1 MSCLLVIGPRAIGHE
16 VQTALPG
23 WDVLLADHALEGLWQ
38 AGKGDFDGILLALPP
53 SERTTRTVR
62 GIRQVTPSTRLL
74 YACPAAVEPRARELL
89 AIGVDDYL
97 LTPLRRDDLCRALG
111 VAVSAPAELPL
122 PVSPTPEEL
131 LRFSEIL
138 RDLGAGPRKTLAR
151 LAELHRSVFSA
162 SGVRIQVDDLTVE
175 VGELPTIVLEEPI
188 VRGERVV
195 GRISLAPRT
204 AGSYGA
210 SAAAWLTKYAVLVDA
225 AVQSARGQQHWQQL
239 AWTDDLSELGNRR
252 YFERRLAELIERA
265 AAQHERLTLFLFD
278 IDDFKTYNDNFGHDT
293 GDALIREVAELLSRA
308 TRSGDV
314 VARYGGDEFAVLFW
328 DAEPPRV
335 AGSHH
340 PEEPTALAERFRRMI
355 SEHAFRCLGPG
366 APGPVTVSGGLACY
380 PWDGKRPEQLLK
392 AADDS
397 LLAAKRAGKNRIQ
410 IAGGMQNGGPAA

>member
-16 VQTALPG
+16 VQTSLPD

-53 SERTTRTVR
+53 NERTTRTVR
-62 GIRQVTPSTRLL
+62 SIRQVNPARLL
-74 YACPAAVEPRARELL
+74 YACSAAVEPRARELL

-97 LTPLRRDDLCRALG
+97 LTPLRRNDLCRALG
-111 VAVSAPAELPL
+111 VARSAPAELPP

-138 RDLGAGPRKTLAR
+138 RDLSAGPRKTLAR
-151 LAELHRSVFSA
+151 LAELHRTVFSA
-162 SGVRIQVDDLTVE
+162 AGVRIQVDDLTVE
-175 VGELPTIVLEEPI
+175 SGSLPTIVLEEPI
-188 VRGERVV
+188 MRGERVV

-204 AGSYGA
+204 TGSYGA

-265 AAQHERLTLFLFD
+265 AAKHERLTLFLFD
-278 IDDFKTYNDNFGHDT
+278 IDDFKTYNDSYGHDT
-293 GDALIREVAELLSRA
+293 GDELIREVAELLSRA

-340 PEEPTALAERFRRMI
+340 PEDPTALAERFRRTL

-366 APGPVTVSGGLACY
+366 APGPVTISGGLACY

-410 IAGGMQNGGPAA
+410 IAGGMQNGGPVA